1 MLDYRACD
9 EYRNLQ
15 IMKRTIMRIKID
27 ERTLINALL
36 QQKLSE
42 FNKR

>member
-15 IMKRTIMRIKID
+15 IMRIKID
-27 ERTLINALL
+27 ERTLMNVLL
-36 QQKLSE
+36 QQKLPE